1 MQIIPAIDLKDNKCV
16 RLSKGKD
23 ETSII
28 FNKEPE
34 KQAAYF
40 EEIGCKKIH
49 IVDLDAAFGRPN
61 LNIDSIKK
69 IRKSVSIPIQLG
81 GGIRSKSEVN
91 KYFNLG
97 IDNLIIGSMSVKEPD
112 VVKLLSDIYESK
124 IYVSLDIKQDNIM
137 VKGWNEKSNLKIQD
151 VLELYNETKIKGY
164 IVTDIQNDGMMNG
177 LNISFVNNTITSI
190 EETNKMNKKIIIA
203 GGLTNYEDLK
213 NLKKLNLKNVEG
225 IISGKSYYVGNINL
239 TKAQEILNSNA

>member
-1 MQIIPAIDLKDNKCV
+1 
-16 RLSKGKD
+16 
-23 ETSII
+23 
-28 FNKEPE
+28 
-34 KQAAYF
+34 
-40 EEIGCKKIH
+40 
-49 IVDLDAAFGRPN
+49 
-61 LNIDSIKK
+61 
-69 IRKSVSIPIQLG
+69 
-81 GGIRSKSEVN
+81 
-91 KYFNLG
+91 
-97 IDNLIIGSMSVKEPD
+97 MSVKEPD